1 MKKSLLLVVY
11 VITFVLAGCEPN
23 IPTLLNGVI
32 TGDATEVTC
41 NSVVLHVEVNDYKS
55 AFNEITDVGLM
66 ISDVKEDLNP
76 LNYRDWYVDGL
87 YRNGYGEYS
96 LEMTNL
102 SPETQYYYCVVVTCN
117 HLHHV
122 KNYMGEIKT
131 FTTLKEDS
139 TMSTGSHVFSIGKNK
154 FVTFS
159 PGNLQYHPANDEWR
173 FASSQLDYIGD
184 ANSNCSST
192 YNGWLDL
199 FGWSTRATNFG
210 VSTSTDFDDYYAS
223 FVDWG
228 TNKIGNDAPYTWRT
242 LTEDEWNYILHHR
255 YKAKSLCFVA
265 QVDRVRGL
273 LLLPNNWICPE
284 DVNVNNNNIFT
295 AAHWSK
301 LEASGAVF
309 LPAAGRRNG
318 SNVYYVQD
326 EGYYWSATG
335 SDGGDDAYYLY
346 FYSGAATMRYNSR
359 SSGCSVRLVKDLQ

>member
-41 NSVVLHVEVNDYKS
+41 NSVVLHVEVNDIKS

-76 LNYRDWYVDGL
+76 LNYRDCYFDS
-87 YRNGYGEYS
+87 YYNGYGEYS

-102 SPETQYYYCVVVTCN
+102 SPETQYYYCAVVTCN

-122 KNYMGEIKT
+122 KNYRGEIKT

-139 TMSTGSHVFSIGKNK
+139 TKSTGSHVFSIGKNN

-173 FASSQLDYIGD
+173 FAPSQLDYIGD

-210 VSTSTDFDDYYAS
+210 VSTSKDDGDYS
-223 FVDWG
+223 GLFVDWG
-228 TNKIGNDAPYTWRT
+228 TNKIGNDAPHTWRT
-242 LTEDEWNYILHHR
+242 LTDDEWNYIFHHR

-309 LPAAGRRNG
+309 LPAAGYRYG
-318 SNVYYVQD
+318 SYVNYVQD
-326 EGYYWSATG
+326 GGYYWFAT
-335 SDGGDDAYYLY
+335 DYYDDYAYYLY
-346 FYSGAATMRYNSR
+346 FRSVGADVVSNGRDR
-359 SSGCSVRLVKDLQ
+359 GRSVRLVKDL

>member
-41 NSVVLHVEVNDYKS
+41 NSVVLHVEVNDEKS
-55 AFNEITDVGLM
+55 AFNEIVDVGLM

-76 LNYRDWYVDGL
+76 LNYRDWYNGL
-87 YRNGYGEYS
+87 YRNGYGKYS

-102 SPETQYYYCVVVTCN
+102 SPETQYYYCVVVEYN
-117 HLHHV
+117 HLYHV
-122 KNYMGEIKT
+122 KYYKGEIKS

-173 FASSQLDYIGD
+173 FAPSQLDYIGD

-199 FGWSTRATNFG
+199 FGWSTSTTNFG
-210 VSTSTDFDDYYAS
+210 VSTSTDYDDYYGS

-228 TNKIGNDAPYTWRT
+228 RNKIGNDAPNTWRT
-242 LTEDEWNYILHHR
+242 LTDDEWKYILHNR
-255 YKAKSLCFVA
+255 YKAKYLCFVA
-265 QVDRVRGL
+265 QVDGVSGL
-273 LLLPNNWICPE
+273 LLLPNNWIWPE
-284 DVNVNNNNIFT
+284 DVN
-295 AAHWSK
+295 WSK

-309 LPAAGRRNG
+309 LPAAGERDG
-318 SNVYYVQD
+318 SRVTNVQD
-326 EGYYWSATG
+326 GGYWSATEYD
-335 SDGGDDAYYLY
+335 SLNARCLYIRFGDVA
-346 FYSGAATMRYNSR
+346 GR
-359 SSGCSVRLVKDLQ
+359 SSGSGRYSGLSVRLVKDL